1 MLRTASDGAD
11 VVVEE
16 GGNEWEVL
24 NPHGTAK
31 GQHDDW
37 APLRM
42 AELRRRWVW
51 YVMALTSDIR
61 CRTGWRILMFAF
73 HLRKW
78 PGIAKS

>member
-42 AELRRRWVW
+42 AELRRRWAQACDGADVRHSLQDR
-51 YVMALTSDIR
+51 MAYSDVR
-61 CRTGWRILMFAF
+61 VS
-73 HLRKW
+73 
-78 PGIAKS
+78 PS